1 MPYNSPRQY
10 GSKESLDGQDK
21 IRALNESAEFKRA
34 KFWFWPIVFGGTIF
48 FGFFDGIKGA
58 FVGFLY
64 GVVGGLFLLHESLR
78 ADKK

>member
-1 MPYNSPRQY
+1 MPQNSPRDS
-10 GSKESLDGQDK
+10 GSSRRLDSLNE
-21 IRALNESAEFKRA
+21 IHILNESAEFRRA

-78 ADKK
+78 GNRR